1 MHSEPHIGD
10 GGDAWLQDMWQRKG
24 SYPINHDSFDEDSHP
39 LTSRIPSALSQLNRP
54 RGRARAGTLPS
65 RLGVGMPHAPVR
77 SPMSLADS
85 FESSLFAAV
94 DEAANAP
101 APIGHG
107 GSISTDMTS
116 STNTIGAARESDPF
130 FSHGTESIDYLGVPD
145 TTRVRERSVT
155 DAPLPKFLPV
165 GAAPGARA
173 VRTRAP
179 PHARPPESLLARPRA
194 IPLAP

>member
-1 MHSEPHIGD
+1 
-10 GGDAWLQDMWQRKG
+10 
-24 SYPINHDSFDEDSHP
+24 
-39 LTSRIPSALSQLNRP
+39 
-54 RGRARAGTLPS
+54 
-65 RLGVGMPHAPVR
+65 
-77 SPMSLADS
+77 MSLADP

-116 STNTIGAARESDPF
+116 GANAVGAVHESDPF
-130 FSHGTESIDYLGVPD
+130 FSHGTEPIDYLGIPD

-155 DAPLPKFLPV
+155 DAPLPKFFPV

-173 VRTRAP
+173 LRPKAP
-179 PHARPPESLLARPRA
+179 PHIRPPESLLARPRA
-194 IPLAP
+194 ISVGTLEGPNATRPAQAGALHPSARMHRATQSFEIKSRAPGHGR